1 MNEMLTIKA
10 VCKFSG
16 LGEAA
21 IRLALRVRKGKAM
34 SSVLMRRQEV
44 EELCNLKRSVIY
56 RMIRDGKFPQPLKI
70 SGGARGAVRWR
81 RDEIENWIK
90 SLPRATGVRGA

>member
-1 MNEMLTIKA
+1 
-10 VCKFSG
+10 
-16 LGEAA
+16 
-21 IRLALRVRKGKAM
+21 M

-56 RMIRDGKFPQPLKI
+56 RLMRDGKFPLPLKI

-81 RDEIENWIK
+81 RDEIEDWINN
-90 SLPRATGVRGA
+90 LARAKGAKVA